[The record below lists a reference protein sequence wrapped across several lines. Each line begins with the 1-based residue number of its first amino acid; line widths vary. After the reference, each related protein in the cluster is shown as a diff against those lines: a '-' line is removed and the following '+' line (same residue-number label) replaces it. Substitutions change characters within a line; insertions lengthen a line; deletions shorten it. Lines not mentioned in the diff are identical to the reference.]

1 MNLNNSVYLKSYR
14 KRFVSDRAIHE
25 PAVSFRRM
33 YVFFVAEYSFGWLPF
48 IMDSAWSEVV
58 MFISAI
64 YYTLFDSTSIKDPL
78 VALHLISKSLLLL
91 IIFIF
96 LIYFHYCIGY
106 TRLNVKK
113 WSLRP

>member
-48 IMDSAWSEVV
+48 IMDSA
-58 MFISAI
+58 
-64 YYTLFDSTSIKDPL
+64 
-78 VALHLISKSLLLL
+78 
-91 IIFIF
+91 
-96 LIYFHYCIGY
+96 
-106 TRLNVKK
+106 
-113 WSLRP
+113 